1 MASFGKETSISSFL
15 RQRETGSRH
24 QEHYKLL
31 RHRLATGTII
41 YKKDLLQHYGCVNA
55 VEFSNDGEYLLS
67 GGDDRRVLLWKLDH
81 AISDHG
87 PAVTM
92 MAEHKS
98 NIFCL
103 GMDSNKTKIYSGGN
117 DEQVIVHDVATTKPL
132 DYFLHEEPIYGVS
145 VHPDNDHVFLSAGGD
160 GRVLIYD
167 IRQKSGEEPIMLA
180 GYSMAFHAAVFNPM
194 EPRLVATANQQ
205 HGLGLWDIRKPQ
217 HCVLEYG
224 NWDGGQQQASM
235 SVRFNQAGT
244 QILGLRRRLP
254 PVLYNI
260 HSPAHVCQFDHPGYY
275 NSCTM
280 KSCSFAGSDDEYI
293 LSGSDD
299 FNLYMWKIPGKDTHW
314 VDRAHMTLRGH
325 RSIVNQVR
333 YNYQRCLIASS
344 GVEKLVK
351 LWSVLPLP
359 NESDKE
365 RDAASDEREVFSH
378 DEYIGLV
385 LRTGATMTH
394 DYTNQSTDENPR
406 MMAFFD
412 SLVQREI
419 EGWSSSEEDAVDGAG
434 RSGDA
439 DESLPHNEVVES
451 ESDSDEGTVA
461 YTRRERSRVEG
472 RERSLSGRANPVDP
486 ESFYISSPFMEEDSY
501 DNSDNESGIQNSPGG
516 NIVTSSPAVSRSTNA
531 NSSSSSSNSTSTTSS
546 SESSSVNLLDSG
558 VETNPGEHQETSNN
572 NNASNDNIDEEES
585 GQNVERIPN
594 RIDQLIAKKRSQLV
608 KLAESKSGRN
618 ENFDEVLIN
627 KTIEKARKV
636 IRFSST
642 ESSSSHQSD
651 NDSEAESCLFEESG
665 SSFSPLPSTSRPKT
679 NLAILQSL
687 RRKRMKL
694 MKPGPESDEEGAERV
709 SSESIV
715 APTSTNGTS
724 SYIVTPS
731 STGISSSIVIP
742 SSTNETSSSP
752 SPTNGISSSI
762 VIPSST
768 NGISSSPSSTNG
780 TASSI
785 PGPSSSSGCSKNDN
799 ILEALKKTLTGEG
812 DMEGGLENED
822 NDIDA
827 SKVEEVKSNPSPTT
841 KCDPNLNVLSSNSRF
856 NKPKKSDG
864 RSYRKRLDE

>member
-1 MASFGKETSISSFL
+1 
-15 RQRETGSRH
+15 
-24 QEHYKLL
+24 
-31 RHRLATGTII
+31 
-41 YKKDLLQHYGCVNA
+41 
-55 VEFSNDGEYLLS
+55 
-67 GGDDRRVLLWKLDH
+67 
-81 AISDHG
+81 
-87 PAVTM
+87 
-92 MAEHKS
+92 
-98 NIFCL
+98 
-103 GMDSNKTKIYSGGN
+103 
-117 DEQVIVHDVATTKPL
+117 
-132 DYFLHEEPIYGVS
+132 
-145 VHPDNDHVFLSAGGD
+145 
-160 GRVLIYD
+160 
-167 IRQKSGEEPIMLA
+167 MLA
-180 GYSMAFHAAVFNPM
+180 GYSHAFHAAVFNPR
-194 EPRLVATANQQ
+194 EPRLVATANQK

-224 NWDGGQQQASM
+224 NWDGGQQQTSM

-254 PVLYNI
+254 PVLYDI

-280 KSCSFAGSDDEYI
+280 KSCSFAGPHDEYI

-299 FNLYMWKIPGKDTHW
+299 FNLYMWKIPGNDTHW

-365 RDAASDEREVFSH
+365 RDAASERTVFSH
-378 DEYIGLV
+378 DDYIGLV
-385 LRTGATMTH
+385 LRSGATMTH

-419 EGWSSSEEDAVDGAG
+419 EGWSSSEEDVIDGGGGSA
-434 RSGDA
+434 DA
-439 DESLPHNEVVES
+439 DESLPLNEVVNS

-461 YTRRERSRVEG
+461 YTRRERSREEG
-472 RERSLSGRANPVDP
+472 RVNPVDPEPFFSHAAP

-516 NIVTSSPAVSRSTNA
+516 LNIVTPFNLVTSSPAVSTNA
-531 NSSSSSSNSTSTTSS
+531 NSSSSSSNSYNTSTSS
-546 SESSSVNLLDSG
+546 SSGSSSVNLLDSG
-558 VETNPGEHQETSNN
+558 VETNSGENQETA
-572 NNASNDNIDEEES
+572 NNASNDNMEEEES

-608 KLAESKSGRN
+608 KLAESKSSKN

-651 NDSEAESCLFEESG
+651 NDSEADSCLFEESG
-665 SSFSPLPSTSRPKT
+665 SSFSPLPSTSKSKS
-679 NLAILQSL
+679 NVAILQSL

-694 MKPGPESDEEGAERV
+694 MKPSPDSDDENV
-709 SSESIV
+709 SSE
-715 APTSTNGTS
+715 
-724 SYIVTPS
+724 
-731 STGISSSIVIP
+731 
-742 SSTNETSSSP
+742 
-752 SPTNGISSSI
+752 SI

-768 NGISSSPSSTNG
+768 NGTSSSL
-780 TASSI
+780 
-785 PGPSSSSGCSKNDN
+785 PGPSSSSEESAPESNPVIAQDNPPDGDSVMGLRMAPSCCLPGQRCSQHDN
-799 ILEALKKTLTGEG
+799 VLEALNEEDLESEKADNGVVQ
-812 DMEGGLENED
+812 ENE
-822 NDIDA
+822 NDVDA
-827 SKVEEVKSNPSPTT
+827 SKVEVKSNPSPTT
-841 KCDPNLNVLSSNSRF
+841 NCDPNLNMQTTNSRF